1 MPTIAS
7 RRRPVLDPLALARM
21 RALRLVVVPWAEEEL
36 ALLQETAAAAGRRLI
51 SVAGHHGAH
60 ALMLGWPA
68 DVDPMAVLGAD
79 GEDLPG
85 ATPTTCLVLAACIG
99 CCWPSPD
106 APLLP
111 GIPVPEKQVLDTLA
125 SFTRASSS
133 ANESFG
139 TRQTHWKSAI
149 RRLRA
154 SGFLVP
160 EEGGSLIRLGPALAG
175 WGDAEVRHLRDR
187 YADLPRLTEEPA

>member
-1 MPTIAS
+1 VP
-7 RRRPVLDPLALARM
+7 DPLLLARM
-21 RALRLVVVPWAEEEL
+21 RALRLLAVPWTEEQL

-51 SVAGHHGAH
+51 DVAGEHGART
-60 ALMLGWPA
+60 LMLGWPA
-68 DVDPMAVLGAD
+68 DVEPLAVLGSD

-99 CCWPSPD
+99 CCWPDPD

-111 GIPVPEKQVLDTLA
+111 GIPVPENHVLDALA
-125 SFTRASSS
+125 SFTRSGQPVGGP
-133 ANESFG
+133 FW
-139 TRQTHWKSAI
+139 TRQMHWKSAI

-154 SGFLVP
+154 CGFLVP
-160 EEGGSLIRLGPALAG
+160 EEGESLIQLGPALAG

-187 YADLPRLTEEPA
+187 YADLPRLAGELA

>member
-1 MPTIAS
+1 VP
-7 RRRPVLDPLALARM
+7 DPLPLARM
-21 RALRLVVVPWAEEEL
+21 RALRLVAVPWAEEEL
-36 ALLQETAAAAGRRLI
+36 ALLQETAATAGRRLI
-51 SVAGHHGAH
+51 DVTGDHGAR

-99 CCWPSPD
+99 CCWPDPD

-111 GIPVPEKQVLDTLA
+111 GIPVPENQVLDALA
-125 SFTRASSS
+125 SFTRPGRPAS
-133 ANESFG
+133 ESLR
-139 TRQTHWKSAI
+139 TRQAHWKSAI

-154 SGFLVP
+154 CGFLVP
-160 EEGGSLIRLGPALAG
+160 EEQDSLIRLGPALAG
-175 WGDAEVRHLRDR
+175 WGDADVRYLRDR
-187 YADLPRLTEEPA
+187 HADLPRLAGEPA

>member
-1 MPTIAS
+1 MP
-7 RRRPVLDPLALARM
+7 DPLSLARM
-21 RALRLVVVPWAEEEL
+21 RALRLVAVPWAEAEL
-36 ALLQETAAAAGRRLI
+36 ALLQEAAEAAGRRLI
-51 SVAGHHGAH
+51 NVTGEHGAR

-68 DVDPMAVLGAD
+68 DIDPVAVLGAG

-99 CCWPSPD
+99 CCWPGPD

-111 GIPVPEKQVLDTLA
+111 GIPVPENHVLDALA
-125 SFTRASSS
+125 SFTRPGRPAG
-133 ANESFG
+133 ESLR

-154 SGFLVP
+154 CGFLVP
-160 EEGGSLIRLGPALAG
+160 GDDEALIRLGPALAG

-187 YADLPRLTEEPA
+187 YADLPRLAGEPA

>member
-1 MPTIAS
+1 MP
-7 RRRPVLDPLALARM
+7 DPLTLARM
-21 RALRLVVVPWAEEEL
+21 RALRLVAVPWAEEEL

-51 SVAGHHGAH
+51 DVAGDHGART
-60 ALMLGWPA
+60 LMLGWPS
-68 DVDPMAVLGAD
+68 DVDPVAVLGAD

-99 CCWPSPD
+99 CCWPDPD

-111 GIPVPEKQVLDTLA
+111 GIPVPENHVLDALA
-125 SFTRASSS
+125 SFTRPGRPVGAS
-133 ANESFG
+133 FR
-139 TRQTHWKSAI
+139 TLQTHWRSAI

-154 SGFLVP
+154 YGFLVP
-160 EEGGSLIRLGPALAG
+160 EEGDSLIRLGPALAG

-187 YADLPRLTEEPA
+187 YADLPRLAGEPA

>member
-1 MPTIAS
+1 MS
-7 RRRPVLDPLALARM
+7 DPLSLARM
-21 RALRLVVVPWAEEEL
+21 RALRLIVVPWAEAQL
-36 ALLQETAAAAGRRLI
+36 ALLQETAAAAGRCLI
-51 SVAGHHGAH
+51 NVEGDHGVR

-99 CCWPSPD
+99 CCWPDPG
-106 APLLP
+106 APLLQDVQ
-111 GIPVPEKQVLDTLA
+111 VPENQILDALA
-125 SFTRASSS
+125 SFTRPGRPVG
-133 ANESFG
+133 ESLR

-154 SGFLVP
+154 CGFLVSG
-160 EEGGSLIRLGPALAG
+160 EGDSLIRLGPALAG
-175 WGDAEVRHLRDR
+175 WGDAEMRHLRDR
-187 YADLPRLTEEPA
+187 YAGLPRLAGEPA

>member
-1 MPTIAS
+1 VP
-7 RRRPVLDPLALARM
+7 DPLSLARM
-21 RALRLVVVPWAEEEL
+21 RALRLVAVPWAEEEL
-36 ALLQETAAAAGRRLI
+36 ALLQETAADAGRRLI
-51 SVAGHHGAH
+51 DVAGDHGAR

-99 CCWPSPD
+99 CCWPDSD

-111 GIPVPEKQVLDTLA
+111 GIPVPRIQVLDALT
-125 SFTRASSS
+125 SFARPGRS
-133 ANESFG
+133 AGESFE
-139 TRQTHWKSAI
+139 TRRTHWKSAI

-154 SGFLVP
+154 CGFLVP
-160 EEGGSLIRLGPALAG
+160 EEGDSLIRLGPALAA
-175 WGDAEVRHLRDR
+175 WSDAEVRNLRDR
-187 YADLPRLTEEPA
+187 YADLPRLAGVPA